1 MTSRLLSSLPPAR
14 RVFASAAARAVLVAV
29 LVTFAVTSVVAAGTG
44 TPRPASAQPAAS
56 ASVASAAEQRKLF
69 REAWARAGRGDHE
82 ALIQAIARLPDY
94 PLTPYLEFELRRQRI
109 ADHDASATSRF
120 LARYRDWSF
129 HDRLER
135 TWQRHLA
142 RSGQFDALRRYA
154 PETED
159 PEVRCLDLRDRL
171 RTGEDGEEM
180 MEDAAE
186 LWLSP
191 VSRPAA
197 CDPLFAWW
205 RRQGQPGTEIAWQ
218 RFGLAVEA
226 GELSL
231 AGYLRRYLAPLDRPL
246 AEGWLKMARR
256 PASGLAGARSWP
268 DQQRPRQLVA
278 WGLHRLAGQDWAS
291 ATAWLG
297 RFEARMNF
305 EDDEIAPVRRRIAL
319 FQAVDLDPGA
329 VATIDA
335 LPDEWVDDQ
344 LLQWRVRVALVNGD
358 WATVLDSVQRMSAEA
373 QLQGRWRYWRGRALA
388 ALGRPEA
395 GLVLGT
401 LAAEADYYG
410 FLAALRTD
418 QPLTLCSREL
428 PADGDIQ
435 RRLLR
440 DAEFAR
446 ALELYRVGLN
456 HDARWTWNR
465 VSGRLRAAELE
476 QAALL
481 ASAEGWHDR
490 AIVALARAGATDAYP
505 WRFPML
511 ERERIERTG
520 ARHGVDPAL
529 VLGLMRAESA
539 MQADARSSADARGLL
554 QLVDGTAR
562 GVAARFGLPYRGP
575 SDLYDPARNLALG
588 IAHLGELQQR
598 FSGEFTRVAAAYN
611 AGPGAAER
619 WQQERRGLPADIWI
633 ETLPY
638 FETRDYVPR
647 VLAFATVYEW
657 QLQRSPSLL
666 ARHVIGR
673 GDAGEFACPEP
684 DPASSGPD
692 SAQ

>member
-1 MTSRLLSSLPPAR
+1 MTPWLPSSRPAAR
-14 RVFASAAARAVLVAV
+14 RALACAIV
-29 LVTFAVTSVVAAGTG
+29 LVTLLAAHTVAPPPAVAQAAAATSPA
-44 TPRPASAQPAAS
+44 TP
-56 ASVASAAEQRKLF
+56 AEQRTVF

-82 ALIQAIARLPDY
+82 ALVRAIARLPDHL
-94 PLTPYLEFELRRQRI
+94 LTPYLEFELRRQRI
-109 ADHDASATSRF
+109 ADYDAASMSRF

-129 HDRLER
+129 HARLER
-135 TWQRHLA
+135 AWQRHLA
-142 RSGQFDALRRYA
+142 RSDQFDALRRHA
-154 PETED
+154 PDTED
-159 PEVRCLDLRDRL
+159 AEVRCLDLRDRL
-171 RTGEDGEEM
+171 RGGEAG
-180 MEDAAE
+180 AE
-186 LWLSP
+186 LMSETRALWLSP
-191 VSRPAA
+191 VSRPTA

-205 RRQGQPGTEIAWQ
+205 RRQGQPDSETAWQ

-256 PASGLAGARSWP
+256 PASGLADARAWP
-268 DQQRPRQLVA
+268 DQARPRQLVA

-291 ATAWLG
+291 ATTWLG
-297 RFEARMNF
+297 RFESRMSF
-305 EDDEIAPVRRRIAL
+305 EDGEIAPVRRRIAL

-329 VATIDA
+329 VDTIDA
-335 LPDEWVDDQ
+335 LREDWIDDQ
-344 LLQWRVRVALVNGD
+344 LLQWRLRVALINGD
-358 WATVLDSVQRMSAEA
+358 WATVLDSVQRMSAEV

-395 GLVLGT
+395 GLVLAT
-401 LAAEADYYG
+401 LAAEPDYYG

-435 RRLLR
+435 RRLMR

-446 ALELYRVGLN
+446 ALELHRVGLN

-490 AIVALARAGATDAYP
+490 AIAALARAGATDAYP
-505 WRFPML
+505 WRFPIV

-575 SDLYDPARNLALG
+575 SDLYDPTRNLALG

-598 FSGEFTRVAAAYN
+598 FGGEFTRVAAAYN
-611 AGPGAAER
+611 AGPNAAER
-619 WQQERRGLPADIWI
+619 WQQDRRGLPADIWI

-666 ARHVIGR
+666 AQHVIGR
-673 GDAGEFACPEP
+673 SDAGRFACPEP
-684 DPASSGPD
+684 ERAPAGRD